1 MGECNFSLK
10 KQTIMQ
16 RRYLIPLAIVGLFF
30 FSIGF
35 ALGINSFLMPVL
47 KSSMHMSPVAANLL
61 IAATFAPFIFF
72 GIPAGKCI
80 EAIGYKR
87 TMAVSFGLF
96 IVAFALF
103 IVAASQESI
112 AWFLIASFVS
122 GAANTVLQACVNPYV
137 TILGP
142 IESAASRIS
151 IMGICNKLAWPC
163 TTLFI
168 TYVIGKTTDECQI
181 ADLYTSFLLIIG
193 IFFVLGVIALLAP
206 MPEVKAAGEDED
218 EKETPVCAYAEGK
231 TSILQFPHLLLGA
244 LTQFLYVGVETISL
258 VTAQDYAVSLHL
270 TGDWYGYIPSF
281 GMIAGYLVG
290 VFCIPRLL
298 SQAMA
303 LRLCSVTA
311 IVGSV
316 CVATLPGDISIWFIF
331 LMALGCSLMSP
342 ALWPLAMTDLG
353 KFTKRGASLLTM
365 AIAGGAV
372 MPLVRSWLETITD
385 YQTSYWICLPCFLF
399 ILYYGVAGYK
409 IRKG

>member
-1 MGECNFSLK
+1 MQ
-10 KQTIMQ
+10 KQYI
-16 RRYLIPLAIVGLFF
+16 LPLAIVGLFF
-30 FSIGF
+30 FSLGF

-47 KSSMHMSPVAANLL
+47 KGAMNMSPVAANLL
-61 IAATFAPFIFF
+61 IAATFTPFIFF

-87 TMAVSFGLF
+87 TMAVSFTVF
-96 IVAFALF
+96 AIAFALF
-103 IVAASQESI
+103 VVAARQESI
-112 AWFLIASFVS
+112 VWFLVASFIS
-122 GAANTVLQACVNPYV
+122 GAANTILQACVNPYI

-168 TYVIGKTTDECQI
+168 TYVIGKSTEQCQL
-181 ADLYTSFLLIIG
+181 ADLYTPFYLIIA
-193 IFFVLGVIALLAP
+193 IFLVLGAISLVAP
-206 MPEVKAAGEDED
+206 MPEVKAAGEDDSNTEV
-218 EKETPVCAYAEGK
+218 TAAYAQGK
-231 TSILQFPHLLLGA
+231 TSILQFPHLLLGTLA
-244 LTQFLYVGVETISL
+244 LFLYVGVETISL

-270 TGDWYGYIPSF
+270 PGDWYGYIPSF

-303 LRLCSVTA
+303 LKLCATIA
-311 IVGSV
+311 IIGSI
-316 CVATLPGDISIWFIF
+316 CVASLPGEISIYFIF
-331 LMALGCSLMSP
+331 LMALGCSLMWP
-342 ALWPLAMTDLG
+342 ALWPLAITDLG
-353 KFTKRGASLLTM
+353 PFTKKGASLLTM

-372 MPLVRSWLETITD
+372 MPLLRGWIEGLSN

-409 IRKG
+409 IRK

>member
-1 MGECNFSLK
+1 
-10 KQTIMQ
+10 MQ
-16 RRYLIPLAIVGLFF
+16 NKHLLPLAIVGLFF

-47 KSSMHMSPVAANLL
+47 KGAMNMSPVAANLL
-61 IAATFAPFIFF
+61 IAATFTPFIFF

-87 TMAVSFGLF
+87 TMAVSFGMF

-103 IVAASQESI
+103 IVAAHQESI
-112 AWFLIASFVS
+112 VWFLIASFVS

-151 IMGICNKLAWPC
+151 VMGICNKLAWPC

-168 TYVIGKTTDECQI
+168 TYVIGKTTEECQI
-181 ADLYTSFLLIIG
+181 ADLYTPFLLIIA
-193 IFFVLGVIALLAP
+193 IFFVLGVIALVAP
-206 MPEVKAAGEDED
+206 MPEVKAAGEDEED
-218 EKETPVCAYAEGK
+218 QATPACAYAEGK
-231 TSILQFPHLLLGA
+231 TSILQFPHLMLGV
-244 LTQFLYVGVETISL
+244 LTLFLYVGVETISL

-270 TGDWYGYIPSF
+270 PGDWYGYIPSF

-303 LRLCSVTA
+303 LKVCAVIA
-311 IVGSV
+311 IVGSI
-316 CVATLPGDISIWFIF
+316 CVATLPGEVSIYFIF
-331 LMALGCSLMSP
+331 LMALGCSLMWP
-342 ALWPLAMTDLG
+342 ALWPLAMMDLG

-372 MPLVRSWLETITD
+372 MPLLRSWVEAVTD

-399 ILYYGVAGYK
+399 ILYYGVAGHK
-409 IRKG
+409 IRK